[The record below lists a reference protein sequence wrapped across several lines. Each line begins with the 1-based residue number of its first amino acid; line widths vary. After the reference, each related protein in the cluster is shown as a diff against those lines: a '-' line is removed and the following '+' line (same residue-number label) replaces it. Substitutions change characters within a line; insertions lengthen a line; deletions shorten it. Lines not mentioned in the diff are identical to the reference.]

1 MAVALLT
8 AAVTGASAQDGER
21 VVTTSTRLV
30 VLAGQFYASARVPV
44 PACPGARFLVRE
56 LVATPEVLGGRTGT
70 DVVTLGY
77 WAVSA
82 AVYQVFSNGAVVSAL
97 VAHGRGPAVAQVGIA
112 GGQPTLG
119 SDAGVTA
126 ILLGGVTA
134 TRRYEFNI
142 HLSGVCGE
150 PFTRP

>member
-21 VVTTSTRLV
+21 IITASAKLV
-30 VLAGQFYASARVPV
+30 IPAGQAYASARVPL
-44 PACPGARFLVRE
+44 PACPDARFLVRE
-56 LVATPEVLGGRTGT
+56 LVAAPEVLFGRTAT
-70 DVVTLGY
+70 DVVTLDY

-82 AVYQVFSNGAVVSAL
+82 AVYQVFSNGAVHSPL
-97 VAHGRGPAVAQVGIA
+97 VAHGRGPAVARAGIA

-126 ILLGGVTA
+126 MLLGGVTA
-134 TRRYEFNI
+134 TRRYEFGI